1 MTSATTLLVLFS
13 LFIFGGEIIHGF
25 ATGLIIG
32 VVVGTYSS
40 VFVAANILLSM
51 EISQEDLAVPVVEGS
66 DQSDMMP

>member
-32 VVVGTYSS
+32 VIVGTYSS
-40 VFVAANILLSM
+40 VFVAACLLLQFKDVRNIRQPASDSPHIPTP
-51 EISQEDLAVPVVEGS
+51 EID
-66 DQSDMMP
+66 